1 MKSEP
6 FDLNFKRQAG
16 FDKGNMRANSF
27 QVEVQAV
34 AKEKSV
40 IICVIHVGKNEQLV
54 QPSWII
60 DSYFQTGSKKNVLG
74 SKKGSYFQ
82 TAH

>member
-27 QVEVQAV
+27 QVEVQAA

-54 QPSWII
+54 QPS
-60 DSYFQTGSKKNVLG
+60 
-74 SKKGSYFQ
+74 
-82 TAH
+82 